1 MDNLDDPYIHRL
13 SEELHDLSIL
23 SEEIKKQNEYLSRLS
38 QKRKQ
43 NHDCSLVTSLTTNR
57 TRTRSPKTADT
68 LSCVNSAVSSGSVK
82 CANTRLSGVNVKIE
96 ESHDDAGKIET
107 RSTIGNGSS
116 SSESFDSSEKGA
128 LNFAEI

>member
-57 TRTRSPKTADT
+57 TRTRSPKSTDT
-68 LSCVNSAVSSGSVK
+68 LSCVNSSSGSVK
-82 CANTRLSGVNVKIE
+82 CANTRLSSVNVPKIE
-96 ESHDDAGKIET
+96 ESQDDAGKIET
-107 RSTIGNGSS
+107 RPTIGNGSS

-128 LNFAEI
+128 YFA